1 MAKRRKKSESDLG
14 ARFAWML
21 FGLSIGLVVAAAVY
35 LADRPEPPAETTAA
49 TPPPAPT
56 PPEAPETEVVEIPAQ
71 AQTDVEP
78 HPASRFD
85 FFDILPTFE
94 VVLPDV
100 EPAARRAPESIE
112 APGTYALQAG
122 SFTDP
127 IDAERRKANVALLGI
142 ASTLQRAEIGG
153 ITYHRVIIGPTTD
166 QDELN
171 RTRRRLWEAD
181 IDVFLYRI
189 SD

>member
-1 MAKRRKKSESDLG
+1 
-14 ARFAWML
+14 ML

-35 LADRPEPPAETTAA
+35 LAERPEPPSETAAA
-49 TPPPAPT
+49 TPSPQ
-56 PPEAPETEVVEIPAQ
+56 PEAIETEVVEVPV
-71 AQTDVEP
+71 QTQTEVEP

-94 VVLPDV
+94 IVLPDV
-100 EPAARRAPESIE
+100 EPAERRAPESIE
-112 APGTYALQAG
+112 DPGTYALQAG

-127 IDAERRKANVALLGI
+127 IDAERRKANVAMLGI
-142 ASTLQRAEIGG
+142 SSTLQRAEIGG

-166 QDELN
+166 QNELN